1 MSNLRNNLFF
11 YATKE
16 LSQDAFI
23 CWLCSY
29 TLEDADKS
37 DEHLVECANQ
47 MVYEFMKGGTG
58 ESIDQSEMHL
68 VSVEKQVNNI
78 DVLLTVKYKE
88 DTYKIIVEDKTHTS
102 EHDNQLERYR
112 KQMSGTNY
120 KVIGIYYKTGFQ
132 SDKKSVAEADYI
144 FFGRDKILNILRDC
158 KSENAI
164 LKNYR
169 EYWEDFEEVTQ
180 SYKTLPIGEWK
191 DWMAVNGFYD
201 EMKTVLED
209 KGVWAGYDYVS
220 NRSGGFWGLWYG
232 LNDDR
237 IEDGDV
243 KAIIY
248 LQVETKW
255 DDDSSKYELRICTKL
270 ENQSDDKRDESILIL
285 KDLIIKKQE
294 DYGFTKPNRLRK
306 GTYMTVGEYKDVE
319 KSTTYEDLKRN
330 ILESVD
336 QYRSL
341 IERVREDYL
350 YTQKEEQA

>member
-29 TLEDADKS
+29 ALEDADKR

-237 IEDGDV
+237 IEYGDV

-294 DYGFTKPNRLRK
+294 DYGFTKPSRLRK

-350 YTQKEEQA
+350 YTQKKEQA